1 MRRKDRE
8 DREKCEECHS
18 YFFFFFFFF
27 FRESYLIRE
36 FVRLSKVSR

>member
-8 DREKCEECHS
+8 DREKCEVS
-18 YFFFFFFFF
+18 LVFFFFFF

>member
-8 DREKCEECHS
+8 DREKCEVS
-18 YFFFFFFFF
+18 LVFFFF